1 MNPKEE
7 RASTILIVDDDPV
20 IREIIE
26 TIVKVLGYTVKG
38 CGDGLEAV
46 ALLQDAGYDV
56 VITDMMMPKMDGMQL
71 LKHVKAHYPATDVVV
86 VTGHSDTFIYSNIIN
101 AGGTDFISKPFE
113 GDELEAKLNRVFR
126 ERKLIHGLEREIA
139 ERREAEAKLLRAKE
153 EVDSANQTKDLMI
166 NDLYATMDEMLGN
179 RDHYTFEHA
188 LRVAEISKR
197 IGAVLGMA
205 ADEIEVMERAC
216 LVHDIGKVA
225 IPDDVLLKPG
235 QFDKEDREIMKVH
248 PEVGANLFSRKHH
261 DPRIA
266 FVIRHHHERLDGS
279 GYPDGLGAAALGAM
293 VRIVS
298 VADVYEALVARRPYK
313 RPMVKDD
320 ALAIL
325 RMEASEGRLDGRIIE
340 VLSDVLVGWDP
351 LDITRELAADY
362 MMDLEIFRRKTYF
375 REPLSDFYNYRYLT
389 FLADAKLLG
398 AQKRPFHL
406 MVTNFSDMSDFYK
419 KMGHTI
425 TDQILDEIGQKL
437 HDSVDAFNSECDP
450 TSCFAQM
457 FRKGADYLF
466 YVESTEK
473 GFDSLEEVVLAH
485 LQKAEQEWRLVSH
498 PETLQFER
506 GTSVE
511 KALNKIFQG

>member
-1 MNPKEE
+1 MNQESGS
-7 RASTILIVDDDPV
+7 RQHILIVDDDPV
-20 IREIIE
+20 IREIIA
-26 TIVKVLGYTVKG
+26 TIVKALGYQAKG
-38 CGDGLEAV
+38 CGDGLAAV
-46 ALLQDAGYDV
+46 ELLRHTAFDV
-56 VITDMMMPKMDGMQL
+56 VITDMMMPRMDGMQL
-71 LKHVKAHYPATDVVV
+71 LKHVKEHHAATDVVV

-126 ERKLIHGLEREIA
+126 ERKLIHGLEKEIA
-139 ERREAEAKLLRAKE
+139 ERRQAQAKLLKAKRD
-153 EVDSANQTKDLMI
+153 VDIANQTKDLMI

-197 IGAVLGMA
+197 VGGLLGMTA
-205 ADEIEVMERAC
+205 AEIEVMERAC

-279 GYPDGLGAAALGAM
+279 GYPDGLGAEALGTM

-313 RPMVKDD
+313 RPMLKDD

-325 RMEASEGRLDGRIIE
+325 RMEAGEGRLDRRIIE
-340 VLSDVLVGWDP
+340 VLSQVLVGWDP
-351 LDITRELAADY
+351 LSITRELAAGY

-389 FLADAKLLG
+389 FLVDAKLLG
-398 AQKRPFHL
+398 SQKRPFYL
-406 MVTNFSDMSDFYK
+406 MVTNFSELPAFYK

-425 TDQILDEIGQKL
+425 TDQILDEIGQKF
-437 HDSVDAFNSECDP
+437 HDSVDAFNRACDP
-450 TSCFAQM
+450 VSCFAQM
-457 FRKGADYLF
+457 FRKGSDYLF
-466 YVESTEK
+466 YIESAGT
-473 GFDSLEEVVLAH
+473 GFESLEEVVRSH
-485 LQKAEQEWRLVSH
+485 LHKAKEEWQLVSRPH
-498 PETLQFER
+498 ALQFDL
-506 GTSVE
+506 GTSIE
-511 KALNKIFQG
+511 QALNKLFQG